1 MPHIFNLFDMILP
14 PDKEPAY
21 GIKEEVKG
29 AVVNFSWKALEGSFT
44 QHAVRQPQDYLRKG
58 GDES

>member
-1 MPHIFNLFDMILP
+1 MILP
-14 PDKEPAY
+14 PDKEPAC
-21 GIKEEVKG
+21 GIREGVKG
-29 AVVNFSWKALEGSFT
+29 EVVNFSWKALEGSFT